1 MLTFE
6 FTKGDREEKKMGV
19 IGHGTLI
26 PEGSTSVLREPY
38 STLSRQTDSQVRL
51 VIDPTVCEKN
61 GNI

>member
-1 MLTFE
+1 MTFE
-6 FTKGDREEKKMGV
+6 FTKGYRKEKKMGV
-19 IGHGTLI
+19 IGHQTLI

>member
-38 STLSRQTDSQVRL
+38 SIPSRQTDSQVWL
-51 VIDPTVCEKN
+51 VINPTVCEKN
-61 GNI
+61 GYI